1 VERTSEGKV
10 MTNKYLNLQT
20 GTLLNA
26 AELLDIAG
34 AKDRVWTA
42 ADELYSLLS
51 EMVEERVNE
60 SQRLLMD
67 AAVIQGHLKTYD
79 QAQQELDNTEHKE
92 QTGEEQNGEHLAT
105 LDELAAVKGVNVAA
119 QWTDNHIL
127 RAYKSQRG
135 ISDEEARQKA
145 QFCITVSM
153 MLNNFV
159 SSFTPLS
166 GVQWTPQQGWAYS
179 GGEWTVAVGK
189 GGKLGVYLDT
199 AEADFNRL
207 IEVLFE

>member
-1 VERTSEGKV
+1 MLR
-10 MTNKYLNLQT
+10 NNFLNLQT

-26 AELLDIAG
+26 KELLDIAG
-34 AKDRVWTA
+34 AKDEVWKA
-42 ADELYSLLS
+42 ADELYSLLT
-51 EMVEERVNE
+51 EIAEERENE

-67 AAVIQGHLKTYD
+67 AAMIRGYLKTYD
-79 QAQQELDNTEHKE
+79 QAEQKLDYTERKE
-92 QTGEEQNGEHLAT
+92 ENGEHLAT

-119 QWTDNHIL
+119 QWTDKHIIQ
-127 RAYKSQRG
+127 AYKSQRG

-145 QFCITVSM
+145 QFCINVSM

-159 SSFTPLS
+159 SSFTQLS

-207 IEVLFE
+207 IEVLFG

>member
-1 VERTSEGKV
+1 MRS
-10 MTNKYLNLQT
+10 KYLNLQT
-20 GTLLNA
+20 GALVNA
-26 AELLDIAG
+26 KTLLDIAG
-34 AKDRVWTA
+34 AKDAVWKA

-51 EMVEERVNE
+51 EMAEQRENE

-67 AAVIQGHLKTYD
+67 AAIIRGHLKTYD
-79 QAQQELDNTEHKE
+79 QAQQKLDYTERKE
-92 QTGEEQNGEHLAT
+92 EDGEHLAT

-127 RAYKSQRG
+127 QAYKSQRG

-153 MLNNFV
+153 MMNNFAF
-159 SSFTPLS
+159 SFTQLS

-179 GGEWTVAVGK
+179 GEEWTVAVGK
-189 GGKLGVYLDT
+189 GGELGAYLDT
-199 AEADFNRL
+199 AESDFNRL

>member
-1 VERTSEGKV
+1 MR
-10 MTNKYLNLQT
+10 NNFLNLQT

-26 AELLDIAG
+26 KELLDIAG
-34 AKDRVWTA
+34 AKDEVWKA

-51 EMVEERVNE
+51 EMAEERVNE

-67 AAVIQGHLKTYD
+67 AAIIRGQLKTYD
-79 QAQQELDNTEHKE
+79 QAQQKLGYTEHKE
-92 QTGEEQNGEHLAT
+92 QDGEHLAT

-127 RAYKSQRG
+127 QAYKSQRG

-145 QFCITVSM
+145 QFCISVSM

-159 SSFTPLS
+159 SSFTQLS
-166 GVQWTPQQGWAYS
+166 GVQWTPQQGWAYT
-179 GGEWTVAVGK
+179 GGEWTVAVGR
-189 GGKLGVYLDT
+189 GGKLGAYLDT

>member
-1 VERTSEGKV
+1 MMR
-10 MTNKYLNLQT
+10 NKYLNLQT

-26 AELLDIAG
+26 KELLDIAG
-34 AKDRVWTA
+34 AKDEVWKA

-51 EMVEERVNE
+51 EMAEERENE

-67 AAVIQGHLKTYD
+67 AAIIRGHLKTYD
-79 QAQQELDNTEHKE
+79 QAQQKLDYTEHK
-92 QTGEEQNGEHLAT
+92 EQNGEHLAT

-145 QFCITVSM
+145 QFCISVSM
-153 MLNNFV
+153 MLNNFA
-159 SSFTPLS
+159 SSFTQLS
-166 GVQWTPQQGWAYS
+166 GMQWTPQQGWAYS

-189 GGKLGVYLDT
+189 GGTLGGYLDT

-207 IEVLFE
+207 IEVLFG

>member
-1 VERTSEGKV
+1 MR
-10 MTNKYLNLQT
+10 NNFLNLQT

-26 AELLDIAG
+26 KELLDIAG
-34 AKDRVWTA
+34 AKDEVWNA

-51 EMVEERVNE
+51 EIAEERENE

-67 AAVIQGHLKTYD
+67 AALIRGQLKTYD
-79 QAQQELDNTEHKE
+79 QAQQKLDYTEHKE
-92 QTGEEQNGEHLAT
+92 QNREHLAT

-119 QWTDNHIL
+119 QWTDDHIL
-127 RAYKSQRG
+127 QAYKSQRG

-145 QFCITVSM
+145 QFCISVSM

-159 SSFTPLS
+159 FSFTQLS

-189 GGKLGVYLDT
+189 GGKLGAYLDT

-207 IEVLFE
+207 IEVLFG

>member
-1 VERTSEGKV
+1 MLR
-10 MTNKYLNLQT
+10 NNFLNLQT

-26 AELLDIAG
+26 KELLDIAG
-34 AKDRVWTA
+34 AKDRVWQA
-42 ADELYSLLS
+42 ADEMYSLLS
-51 EMVEERVNE
+51 DMAEERVNE
-60 SQRLLMD
+60 AQRLLMD
-67 AAVIQGHLKTYD
+67 AAIIRGQLKSYD
-79 QAQQELDNTEHKE
+79 QAQQELGYTEHK
-92 QTGEEQNGEHLAT
+92 EQNGEHLAT

-119 QWTDNHIL
+119 QCTDNHIL

-145 QFCITVSM
+145 QFCISVSM

-179 GGEWTVAVGK
+179 VGEWTVVVGK

-207 IEVLFE
+207 IEVLFD